1 YVKQRSTL
9 IGKLEERLPFLA
21 TILPERF
28 KRSLPCNL
36 YPISSRYAKQR
47 STLIGKLEERLPFL
61 AIILPER
68 YKRSHPEALA
78 NLRGNKRTLT
88 TPHDL
93 YHTYLEI
100 MGLREYQN
108 SYRVPGSSFQRG
120 MSLVE
125 PIPKNRT
132 CADAGVEAHWCACVK
147 WTRVAEQDPLYRRSA
162 EALVQ
167 YINTLTEEMRSSCAI
182 RTLSH
187 ISYVQ
192 QLAPSKQLLTFRNSV
207 DYDGYIPDFTA
218 YTGEKK
224 QTFSVKVRGVYLHTQ
239 GGFDQTSRYTRI
251 TIPE

>member
-1 YVKQRSTL
+1 
-9 IGKLEERLPFLA
+9 
-21 TILPERF
+21 
-28 KRSLPCNL
+28 
-36 YPISSRYAKQR
+36 
-47 STLIGKLEERLPFL
+47 
-61 AIILPER
+61 
-68 YKRSHPEALA
+68 
-78 NLRGNKRTLT
+78 
-88 TPHDL
+88 
-93 YHTYLEI
+93 

-192 QLAPSKQLLTFRNSV
+192 QQAPSQQLLTFRNSV

-224 QTFSVKVRGVYLHTQ
+224 QTFSVKSPTRWSRELAVALQLRTFRHTALLLLAPVSVALQLRTFRHTALLLLAPGSKSKPRHYIALVLRDGKLRLLVRGRKRRDLTLSQDVADGTWRSIDRLIPTMLHM
-239 GGFDQTSRYTRI
+239 
-251 TIPE
+251 